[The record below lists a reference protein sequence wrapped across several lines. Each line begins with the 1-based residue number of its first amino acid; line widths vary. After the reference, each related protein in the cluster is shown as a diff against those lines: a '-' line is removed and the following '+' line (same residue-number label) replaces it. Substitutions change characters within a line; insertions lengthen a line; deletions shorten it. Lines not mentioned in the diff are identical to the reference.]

1 MRCSSGLQ
9 QSCIV
14 IPTHTHTRTLQCSQ
28 EASLGLFSFFFFV
41 FFFFFVSHTF
51 TVVAYSLKWRGIQS
65 HLLFFF
71 TSLFSAPFVSIAVG
85 LSSSFFFFLTVFSHA
100 LMRFVDLRLVFFN
113 SWRAT
118 LSRFPL
124 RYFLTAFEKK
134 KSGLF
139 LISCLRISPFLFRFI
154 AGTLFTS

>member
-41 FFFFFVSHTF
+41 FFFFFCLTHIYSCRVFAQMAWYTIASAFFLYFTF
-51 TVVAYSLKWRGIQS
+51 FSPIRFHSGGT
-65 HLLFFF
+65 LFE
-71 TSLFSAPFVSIAVG
+71 
-85 LSSSFFFFLTVFSHA
+85 FFFFLTVFSHA
-100 LMRFVDLRLVFFN
+100 LMRFVDLRLAFCH
-113 SWRAT
+113 SWSAT
-118 LSRFPL
+118 LSRIPL
-124 RYFLTAFEKK
+124 RDLRTAFEKK